1 MKKLYIETLG
11 CSKNLVDSEQ
21 MLGILDEDY
30 TLCDQA
36 EEAEILIVN
45 TCSFIH
51 DAQEESINVILDF
64 ARLKTEGHLEKLII
78 TGCLSQRYP
87 DELLAE
93 IPEID
98 AIIGTSNFYKVNEV
112 IKTLDQ
118 NKSQKVFIESVDLQI
133 PENLPR
139 ILTTPSYYA
148 YLKIAEGC
156 DNKCTYCIIPK
167 LRGKYRSRALED
179 IIEEAEDLVSMGVK
193 ELILI
198 AQDTSRY
205 GIDLY
210 KKPSLPKLLTALNAI
225 EGLKWIRVQY
235 SYPDILEDDLLEGFF
250 SNDKVVNYFDIPIQH
265 ASDKILKL
273 MNRKTT
279 HEDILKIT
287 QKIRKRDPE
296 AVIRTTCI
304 VGFPGE
310 TEQDFDALLKLVK
323 EVKFDRLGAFTYSN
337 EENTPAFKLPNQVA
351 ETVMVERRDAL
362 MALQMNISESLS
374 YSKVG
379 KVYEVLVEELVE
391 ENKIYVGRTKYDSP
405 EIDGVVYINTTEAL
419 DIGSFI
425 EVKMIDALE
434 YDVIGEVY
442 HEHSK

>member
-1 MKKLYIETLG
+1 MKKLFIETLG

-21 MLGILDEDY
+21 MLGILDESY

-36 EEAEILIVN
+36 EDAEILIVN

-51 DAQEESINVILDF
+51 DAKEESINVILDF
-64 ARLKTEGHLEKLII
+64 AKLKTEGVLETLIV

-87 DELLAE
+87 EELLAE

-98 AIIGTSNFYKVNEV
+98 AIVGTSNFYKVNEV
-112 IKTLDQ
+112 LKNLDQ
-118 NKSQKVFIESVDLQI
+118 DKNQKIFMESVDLQI

-139 ILTTPSYYA
+139 ILTTPSYFA

-156 DNKCTYCIIPK
+156 DNRCTYCIIPK

-179 IIEEAEDLVSMGVK
+179 IIEEARDLVSMGVK

-210 KKPSLPKLLTALNAI
+210 DKPSLPNLLTALNEI

-235 SYPDILEDDLLEGFF
+235 SYPDILDDDLLEGFF
-250 SNDKVVNYFDIPIQH
+250 SNDKVVHYFDIPIQH

-279 HEDILKIT
+279 HDDILNIT

-310 TEQDFDALLKLVK
+310 TEEDFDELLNLVK

-337 EENTPAFKLPNQVA
+337 EENTPAFKLPNQV
-351 ETVMVERRDAL
+351 EENIMIERRDAL

-379 KVYEVLVEELVE
+379 KIYEVLVEEVVE

-419 DIGSFI
+419 NIGRFI
-425 EVKMIDALE
+425 EVKIIDALE

>member
-1 MKKLYIETLG
+1 MKKLFIETLG

-21 MLGILDEDY
+21 MLGLLDESY
-30 TLCDQA
+30 TLCDQP

-51 DAQEESINVILDF
+51 DAKEESINVILDF
-64 ARLKTEGHLEKLII
+64 AKLKAEGVLETLIV

-87 DELLAE
+87 EELLAE

-98 AIIGTSNFYKVNEV
+98 AIIGTSNFYKVDEV
-112 IKTLDQ
+112 IKKLDQ
-118 NKSQKVFIESVDLQI
+118 DRTQKIFMESVDLQI

-139 ILTTPSYYA
+139 ILTTPSYSA

-156 DNKCTYCIIPK
+156 DNRCTYCIIPK
-167 LRGKYRSRALED
+167 LRGKYRSRVLED
-179 IIEEAEDLVSMGVK
+179 IIDEAKDLVSMGVK

-210 KKPSLPKLLTALNAI
+210 EKPTLPKLLTALNAI

-235 SYPDILEDDLLEGFF
+235 SYPDILDDDLLEGFF

-279 HEDILKIT
+279 HDDILNII

-310 TEQDFDALLKLVK
+310 TEQDFNELLTLVRT
-323 EVKFDRLGAFTYSN
+323 VKFDRLGAFTYSN
-337 EENTPAFKLPNQVA
+337 EENTPAFKLPNQVPEA
-351 ETVMVERRDAL
+351 VMVERRDAL
-362 MALQMNISESLS
+362 MALQMNISESLC

-379 KVYEVLVEELVE
+379 KVYEVVVEEVVE
-391 ENKIYVGRTKYDSP
+391 ENKLYVGRTQYDSP
-405 EIDGVVYINTTEAL
+405 EIDGVVYINTVGPLE
-419 DIGSFI
+419 IGHFI
-425 EVKMIDALE
+425 QVKIIDALE

>member
-11 CSKNLVDSEQ
+11 CSKNQVDSEQ
-21 MLGILDEDY
+21 MLGILDERY
-30 TLCDQA
+30 KLCDAA
-36 EEAEILIVN
+36 EEAEVIIVN

-51 DAQEESINVILDF
+51 DAKEESINVILDF
-64 ARLKTEGHLEKLII
+64 AKLKTEGELKQLVV

-87 DELLAE
+87 EELLEE

-112 IKTLDQ
+112 LSNLDE
-118 NKSQKVFIESVDLQI
+118 NSNSKVFMESVDLVI

-139 ILTTPSYYA
+139 ILTSPGHYA

-156 DNKCTYCIIPK
+156 DNRCTYCIIPK
-167 LRGKYRSRALED
+167 LRGRYRSRRIED
-179 IIEEAEDLVSMGVK
+179 IIEEAKDLVELGVK

-205 GIDLY
+205 GMDLY
-210 KKPSLPKLLTALNAI
+210 EGPMLPELMAQLNAI

-235 SYPDILEDDLLEGFF
+235 SYPDILDDTLLDGFF
-250 SNDKVVNYFDIPIQH
+250 KNEKVVNYFDIPIQH

-273 MNRKTT
+273 MNRKTSKA
-279 HEDILKIT
+279 DILNIVK
-287 QKIRKRDPE
+287 KIRERDSE

-310 TEQDFDALLKLVK
+310 TESDFNELLNLVK
-323 EVKFDRLGAFTYSN
+323 EVKFDRLGAFTYSD
-337 EENTPAFKLPNQVA
+337 EENTPAFKLPNHVDE
-351 ETVMVERRDAL
+351 ETMVERRDSL
-362 MALQMNISESLS
+362 MAMQMNISESLS
-374 YSKVG
+374 YAKVG
-379 KVYEVLVEELVE
+379 KIYEVVIEEVAE
-391 ENKIYVGRTKYDSP
+391 EGKIYVGRTKYDSP
-405 EIDGVVYINTTEAL
+405 EIDGVVYLHTSEQL
-419 DIGSFI
+419 EIGSFI
-425 EVKMIDALE
+425 KVRIVDALE

>member
-1 MKKLYIETLG
+1 MKKLFIETLG

-21 MLGILDEDY
+21 MLGILDESY
-30 TLCDQA
+30 ALCDQA
-36 EEAEILIVN
+36 EDAEILVVN

-51 DAQEESINVILDF
+51 DAKEESINVILDF
-64 ARLKTEGHLEKLII
+64 AKLKTEGVLEKLIV

-98 AIIGTSNFYKVNEV
+98 AIVGTSNFYKVNEV

-118 NKSQKVFIESVDLQI
+118 DKSQKIFMESVDLQI

-139 ILTTPSYYA
+139 ILTTPGYFA

-156 DNKCTYCIIPK
+156 DNRCTYCIIPK

-179 IIEEAEDLVSMGVK
+179 IVDEAKDLVSMGVK

-210 KKPSLPKLLTALNAI
+210 EKPSLPRLLAELNEI

-235 SYPDILEDDLLEGFF
+235 SYPDILDDDLLEGFF

-279 HEDILKIT
+279 HDDILEIT

-310 TEQDFDALLKLVK
+310 TDQDFDELLKLVK
-323 EVKFDRLGAFTYSN
+323 AVKFDRLGAFTYSN
-337 EENTPAFKLPNQVA
+337 EENTPAFKLPNQVD
-351 ETVMVERRDAL
+351 EDVMIERRDAL

-379 KVYEVLVEELVE
+379 KVYEVLVEEVVE

-405 EIDGVVYINTTEAL
+405 EIDGVVYINTAESL
-419 DIGSFI
+419 NIGCFVD
-425 EVKMIDALE
+425 VKIVDALE

>member
-1 MKKLYIETLG
+1 
-11 CSKNLVDSEQ
+11 
-21 MLGILDEDY
+21 
-30 TLCDQA
+30 
-36 EEAEILIVN
+36 
-45 TCSFIH
+45 
-51 DAQEESINVILDF
+51 
-64 ARLKTEGHLEKLII
+64 
-78 TGCLSQRYP
+78 
-87 DELLAE
+87 
-93 IPEID
+93 
-98 AIIGTSNFYKVNEV
+98 
-112 IKTLDQ
+112 
-118 NKSQKVFIESVDLQI
+118 
-133 PENLPR
+133 
-139 ILTTPSYYA
+139 
-148 YLKIAEGC
+148 
-156 DNKCTYCIIPK
+156 
-167 LRGKYRSRALED
+167 
-179 IIEEAEDLVSMGVK
+179 MGVK

-210 KKPSLPKLLTALNAI
+210 EKPSLPVLLTELNKI

-235 SYPDILEDDLLEGFF
+235 SYPDILDDNLLEGFF
-250 SNDKVVNYFDIPIQH
+250 SNDKVINYFDIPIQH

-279 HEDILKIT
+279 HADILNIT

-310 TEQDFDALLKLVK
+310 TEEDFDELLKLVK

-337 EENTPAFKLPNQVA
+337 EENTPAFKLPNQI
-351 ETVMVERRDAL
+351 EENLMIERRDAL

-379 KVYEVLVEELVE
+379 KVYEVIVEEVVE

-405 EIDGVVYINTTEAL
+405 EIDGVVYINTTEPL
-419 DIGSFI
+419 NIGRFI
-425 EVKMIDALE
+425 EVKIIDALE

>member
-1 MKKLYIETLG
+1 MYIETLG

-21 MLGILDEDY
+21 MLGILDEEY
-30 TLCDQA
+30 KLCDQA
-36 EEAEILIVN
+36 EDADILIVN

-51 DAQEESINVILDF
+51 DAKEESVNVILDF
-64 ARLKTEGHLEKLII
+64 ARLKNEGHLEKLIV

-87 DELLAE
+87 DELLEE
-93 IPEID
+93 IPEIN

-112 IKTLDQ
+112 IKQLDE
-118 NKSQKVFIESVDLQI
+118 NNTQKVYMESVDLLI

-139 ILTTPSYYA
+139 ILTTPGHYA

-156 DNKCTYCIIPK
+156 DNRCTYCIIPK
-167 LRGKYRSRALED
+167 LRGKYRSRLIED
-179 IIEEAEDLVSMGVK
+179 IVDEARDLVSMGVK

-210 KKPSLPKLLTALNAI
+210 DEPSLPKLLKELNAI
-225 EGLKWIRVQY
+225 EDLKWIRVQY
-235 SYPDILEDDLLEGFF
+235 SYPDILDDQLLDGFF
-250 SNDKVVNYFDIPIQH
+250 TNDKVVNYFDIPIQH

-279 HEDILKIT
+279 QKDILEIT
-287 QKIRKRDPE
+287 KKIRDRDPD

-310 TEQDFDALLKLVK
+310 TESDFDALLELVRT
-323 EVKFDRLGAFTYSN
+323 VKFDRLGAFTYSN
-337 EENTPAFKLPNQVA
+337 EENTPAFKLPNQVD
-351 ETVMVERRDAL
+351 EDLMVERRDAL

-379 KVYEVLVEELVE
+379 KIYEVLVEEIAE
-391 ENKIYVGRTKYDSP
+391 ENKTYVGRTKYDSP
-405 EIDGVVYINTTEAL
+405 EIDGVVYIHTNEPIE
-419 DIGSFI
+419 IGQF
-425 EVKMIDALE
+425 VKVKILDALE
-434 YDVIGEVY
+434 YDIIGEVY